1 MVMSAFQGASI
12 VPCMVDNPHDDHC
25 FVVDHVENSVSS
37 MDRAAH
43 ADAEF
48 RAADA
53 DIWMGRQTIK
63 SLIEAHK
70 IGVGHIRAEV
80 FETVKADIDQ
90 IVSRL
95 RAEIQF
101 SHDQRGGRS

>member
-25 FVVDHVENSVSS
+25 FVLDHVENSVSPV
-37 MDRAAH
+37 DQAAN

-53 DIWMGRQTIK
+53 DIRMGSQTIE
-63 SLIEAHK
+63 SLIEAQK

-80 FETVKADIDQ
+80 FEAVKADVD
-90 IVSRL
+90 
-95 RAEIQF
+95 
-101 SHDQRGGRS
+101 